1 MSGANSEAPGPPP
14 ELEELDRAL
23 RGIRFRPRAS
33 LGPELLGRLRRG
45 ERSKGAVPPRRR
57 RPALAAVAAA
67 LALLAGAAL
76 ALRAPGSV
84 VVDRCCYDL
93 DGGGEADDGVVVLAA
108 RDAKVHQL
116 RIYEDLDHSGSFTAG
131 DLVRL
136 DRGGSPAMHEASA
149 AGLVTTEHC
158 CLDFDGGGPADDG
171 LLVIGVPPDRV
182 VMAAIY
188 ERPGGAESRPAGPDG
203 FPLR

>member
-1 MSGANSEAPGPPP
+1 MSERQEIPP
-14 ELEELDRAL
+14 ELAALDRAL
-23 RGIRFRPRAS
+23 HGVRFRPRES
-33 LGPELLGRLRRG
+33 LGPEVVGRLRRG
-45 ERSKGAVPPRRR
+45 ESPPGQVPPRRR
-57 RPALAAVAAA
+57 RPALAAVAAVLVLAAGVA
-67 LALLAGAAL
+67 LV
-76 ALRAPGSV
+76 LRAPGSV

-93 DGGGEADDGVVVLAA
+93 DGGGETDDGVVVFAE

-116 RIYEDLDHSGSFTAG
+116 RIYEDLDGSGGFTAG

-136 DRGGSPAMHEASA
+136 DRGGSPAMHQASV
-149 AGLVTTEHC
+149 AGLVTIEHC

-171 LLVIGVPPDRV
+171 LLVLGVPPDRV

-188 ERPGGAESRPAGPDG
+188 ERPAGEENRPAGSGG

>member
-1 MSGANSEAPGPPP
+1 MNQDPNLPP
-14 ELEELDRAL
+14 ELEEIDRAL
-23 RGIRFRPRAS
+23 RGISFRPRAS
-33 LGPELLGRLRRG
+33 LGPEVLGRLRRG
-45 ERSKGAVPPRRR
+45 EPSKDAVPPRHRR
-57 RPALAAVAAA
+57 AALAAVAAA
-67 LALLAGAAL
+67 LVVAVGATL
-76 ALRAPGSV
+76 VLRAPASV

-93 DGGGEADDGVVVLAA
+93 DGGGSADDGVVVIGE

-116 RIYEDLDHSGSFTAG
+116 RIYEDLDGSGDFTAG
-131 DLVRL
+131 DIVRL
-136 DRGGSPAMHEASA
+136 DRGGSPAMHEASVP
-149 AGLVTTEHC
+149 GLVTIEHC

-188 ERPGGAESRPAGPDG
+188 ERSHDAANSPGVSSG

>member
-1 MSGANSEAPGPPP
+1 MNEDPGMPP
-14 ELEELDRAL
+14 ELEEMDRAL
-23 RGIRFRPRAS
+23 RSVGFRPRAS
-33 LGPELLGRLRRG
+33 LGPEVLGRLRRG

-57 RPALAAVAAA
+57 RASLAAVAAA
-67 LALLAGAAL
+67 LMLVTGAAL

-93 DGGGEADDGVVVLAA
+93 DGGGEADDGVVVFAE

-116 RIYEDLDHSGSFTAG
+116 RIYEDLDGSGSFTAG

-136 DRGGSPAMHEASA
+136 DRGGSPAMHGASA
-149 AGLVTTEHC
+149 AGLVTFEHC

-188 ERPGGAESRPAGPDG
+188 ERPAGANAQPAGPGG
-203 FPLR
+203 FLLR

>member
-1 MSGANSEAPGPPP
+1 MPPD
-14 ELEELDRAL
+14 LEEMDQAL

-33 LGPELLGRLRRG
+33 LGPEVLGRLRRG
-45 ERSKGAVPPRRR
+45 ERSKGIVPLRRR

-67 LALLAGAAL
+67 LMLVTGAAL
-76 ALRAPGSV
+76 ALLAPGSV

-93 DGGGEADDGVVVLAA
+93 DGGGDADDGVVVIGE

-116 RIYEDLDHSGSFTAG
+116 RIYEDLDGSNSFTAG

-136 DRGGSPAMHEASA
+136 DRGDSPAMHEASA
-149 AGLVTTEHC
+149 AGLVTIEHC

-188 ERPGGAESRPAGPDG
+188 ERPAGAEDQPAGPGG
-203 FPLR
+203 FLLR

>member
-1 MSGANSEAPGPPP
+1 MSEEQMPP
-14 ELEELDRAL
+14 ELREIDEAL
-23 RGIRFRPRAS
+23 RGVGFHPRAS
-33 LGPELLGRLRRG
+33 LGPEVLGRLRRG
-45 ERSKGAVPPRRR
+45 EQSKGAVSPRRR

-67 LALLAGAAL
+67 LVLVTGAAL

-93 DGGGEADDGVVVLAA
+93 DGGGDADDGVVVIGE
-108 RDAKVHQL
+108 RDAEVHQL
-116 RIYEDLDHSGSFTAG
+116 RIYEDLDASGSFTPG

-136 DRGGSPAMHEASA
+136 DRGGSPAMHEGST
-149 AGLVTTEHC
+149 AGLVTFEHC

-188 ERPGGAESRPAGPDG
+188 ERNPGGDDGPAGSDG
-203 FPLR
+203 YPLR

>member
-1 MSGANSEAPGPPP
+1 LSEDREIPP
-14 ELEELDRAL
+14 ELAEMDRDL
-23 RGIRFRPRAS
+23 RGIRFQPRAS
-33 LGPELLGRLRRG
+33 LGPEVLGRLRRG

-57 RPALAAVAAA
+57 RPALAALAAVLVAAA
-67 LALLAGAAL
+67 GTAL
-76 ALRAPGSV
+76 ALRGSGRV

-93 DGGGEADDGVVVLAA
+93 DGGGETDDGVVIFAE

-116 RIYEDLDHSGSFTAG
+116 RIYEDLDGSASFTPG
-131 DLVRL
+131 DVVRL
-136 DRGGSPAMHEASA
+136 DRGGTPAMQEASA
-149 AGLVTTEHC
+149 AGLVTIEHC

-171 LLVIGVPPDRV
+171 LLILGVPPDRV

-188 ERPGGAESRPAGPDG
+188 ERTAGDERPAGSAG

>member
-1 MSGANSEAPGPPP
+1 MSGGEDLPRDLAEV
-14 ELEELDRAL
+14 DRAL
-23 RGIRFRPRAS
+23 RDIAFRPRES
-33 LGPELLGRLRRG
+33 LGPEVLGRLRRG
-45 ERSKGAVPPRRR
+45 ERSKSAVRPGRRR
-57 RPALAAVAAA
+57 PMLPALAALLVLVSAAA
-67 LALLAGAAL
+67 I
-76 ALRAPGSV
+76 ALRPPGSV

-93 DGGGEADDGVVVLAA
+93 DGGGEADDGVVVFAR

-116 RIYEDLDHSGSFTAG
+116 RIYEDLDGSRSFTAG

-136 DRGGSPAMHEASA
+136 DRGSSPAMHEVASQ
-149 AGLVTTEHC
+149 GLVTIEHC

-188 ERPGGAESRPAGPDG
+188 ERPAGQDGSAGSAG

>member
-1 MSGANSEAPGPPP
+1 MNEDLGIPP
-14 ELEELDRAL
+14 ELEQVDRAL
-23 RGIRFRPRAS
+23 RAISFRPRAS
-33 LGPELLGRLRRG
+33 LGPEVLGRVRRG
-45 ERSKGAVPPRRR
+45 ERPPRAVPRPR

-67 LALLAGAAL
+67 LILVTGAAL
-76 ALRAPGSV
+76 ILRAPGSV

-93 DGGGEADDGVVVLAA
+93 DGGGEPDDGVIVLAE

-116 RIYEDLDHSGSFTAG
+116 RVYEDLDGSGGFTAG

-136 DRGGSPAMHEASA
+136 DRGGSPAMHEAA
-149 AGLVTTEHC
+149 VAGLVTIEHC

-188 ERPGGAESRPAGPDG
+188 ERPAGAEARPAGPDG
-203 FPLR
+203 FLLR

>member
-1 MSGANSEAPGPPP
+1 MNEDTGIPP
-14 ELEELDRAL
+14 EAAEMDRAL
-23 RGIRFRPRAS
+23 RGIGFRPRAS
-33 LGPELLGRLRRG
+33 LGPEVLGRLRRG
-45 ERSKGAVPPRRR
+45 EWPDGTVSPKPR

-67 LALLAGAAL
+67 LVLATGAAL
-76 ALRAPGSV
+76 VFRAPGSV
-84 VVDRCCYDL
+84 MVDRCCYDL
-93 DGGGEADDGVVVLAA
+93 DGGGDADDGVVVFAG

-116 RIYEDLDHSGSFTAG
+116 RIYEDLDGSGGFTAG

-136 DRGGSPAMHEASA
+136 DRGGSPAMHDAA
-149 AGLVTTEHC
+149 VAGLVTIEHC

-188 ERPGGAESRPAGPDG
+188 ERPAGADARAAAPDG
-203 FPLR
+203 FLLR